1 LTDNEFVNK
10 VKQNINE
17 VITEYEYDSDMDLE
31 KTFRIDSHLLWETIK
46 VKIRGTAIS
55 CSSYKKSN
63 ILKLPY
69 RNA

>member
-1 LTDNEFVNK
+1 LLTDNEFVNK

-17 VITEYEYDSDMDLE
+17 VITEYEYDSDIENPE

-55 CSSYKKSN
+55 CSSF
-63 ILKLPY
+63 
-69 RNA
+69 